1 MDCGEVHMA
10 RKEGEDSR
18 ESLADKVY
26 NELRTAIVL
35 GEMAPG
41 AVLNEGE
48 LLQKF
53 GVSTSPLREALT
65 RLRQDG
71 LIKVIPRKGH
81 VVTEITLTDFHD
93 IIQMRLVL
101 ESAAAELAAPRVT
114 DAHIRELNRLSCV
127 TLAIGDKASYREFMR
142 ANQAFHELIAT
153 IGGNQRLA
161 RAVTQNFEEVQR
173 LLFSGLDLD
182 LSPTDEHD
190 HREIIAALAK
200 RDAEA
205 SRQAVIEHIKISRDR
220 IVERLLRATDN
231 LATKP
236 LKF

>member
-1 MDCGEVHMA
+1 MA

-127 TLAIGDKASYREFMR
+127 TLASGDKASYREFMR

-190 HREIIAALAK
+190 HREIISALAK

>member
-1 MDCGEVHMA
+1 MA
-10 RKEGEDSR
+10 RKEKEESR

-114 DAHIRELNRLSCV
+114 DAHIQELNRLSRV
-127 TLAIGDKASYREFMR
+127 TLAPGDKASYREFMR

-173 LLFSGLDLD
+173 LLFSGLDLV
-182 LSPTDEHD
+182 LAPTDEHD

-200 RDAEA
+200 RDAGA
-205 SRQAVIEHIKISRDR
+205 SRQAVIEHIRISRDR

-236 LKF
+236 LNF